1 MSNIGNKQTFGENL
15 TYYVERSGKTQKEI
29 ADVVGVAASTFND
42 WCKGKKYARID
53 KIEILADYFG
63 IKKSDLIEKRVDS
76 ESRRLNDLMSDII
89 IRMRSDSEFLSVVES
104 IYLLDDKQ
112 IASVKQL
119 LNAFLK

>member
-104 IYLLDDKQ
+104 IYLLDDEQ
-112 IASVKQL
+112 IASVKRL

>member
-76 ESRRLNDLMSDII
+76 ESRRLNDLMSNII
-89 IRMRSDSEFLSVVES
+89 VRMRSDNEFLSVVES